1 MQSFTIGLVYFLNV
15 YASIYA
21 SLTTGDMSSTDTFTL
36 YSQNISD
43 GSSTREMRSHPNYDS
58 SNNITIPSKLFFS
71 DQKEIIYDTT
81 MGSAMTIKPQTD
93 QFKEIY
99 DKLVYAQDVF
109 VIPFVCPIGIIGN
122 GIVAHN
128 LFSKRN
134 ANSSFI
140 YMAFILLADI
150 LSLVSDLF
158 LPLARLLQ
166 LNGSKTV
173 YETAVDMYFWNADIL
188 SFLFRR
194 FSLNVFCVLSFE
206 RLKAIKNPLKLHL
219 SITATHSSL
228 FIILALFVSMFATIV
243 TPLFTKM
250 VPVYENALNTTIY
263 THSITDFYLEN
274 EDYFGILMI
283 IVRFIDGPVQ
293 IMFFTVIN
301 GVIVHVLYKNKLSM
315 ALSGNHDRTK
325 NISKLQSRLCKIFL
339 ILSVTNMFAFLPNS
353 VIIIV
358 AKLFPE
364 TGLNIKSYSMKLI
377 MFGGNILRV
386 LNSLTDFAVF
396 LIMSKDIRNDF
407 KKMFICCKK
416 KINFKELYLHNM
428 NMTEYTES

>member
-1 MQSFTIGLVYFLNV
+1 MQSFTIGL
-15 YASIYA
+15 IYVLHIYPTICA
-21 SLTTGDMSSTDTFTL
+21 TFTTEDISSTGTFTL
-36 YSQNISD
+36 YYQNISND
-43 GSSTREMRSHPNYDS
+43 SSTRDMRSNPNYNS
-58 SNNITIPSKLFFS
+58 SSSITISSKLS
-71 DQKEIIYDTT
+71 LRNLKENTNVTT
-81 MGSAMTIKPQTD
+81 MGSAMMFQPQTD
-93 QFKEIY
+93 HLKGIY
-99 DKLVYAQDVF
+99 DQLLFAQDVF

-122 GIVAHN
+122 GFVANN

-166 LNGSKTV
+166 LNESKTL
-173 YETAVDMYFWNADIL
+173 YETAVDIYFWNADIL

-194 FSLNVFCVLSFE
+194 FSLNVFCILSFE
-206 RLKAIKNPLKLHL
+206 RLIAIKTPLKLHL
-219 SITATHSSL
+219 SITATHSSI
-228 FIILALFVSMFATIV
+228 FIILALFVSIFATIV

-250 VPVYENALNTTIY
+250 VPLYGNALNTTIY
-263 THSITDFYLEN
+263 THSVTDFYLEN
-274 EDYFGILMI
+274 EEYFGILMI
-283 IVRFIDGPVQ
+283 IVRFLDGPVQ

-301 GVIVHVLYKNKLSM
+301 GMIVHVLYKNKLAM
-315 ALSGNHDRTK
+315 ALSENQDRTK
-325 NISKLQSRLCKIFL
+325 TISKLQSRLCKIFL

-407 KKMFICCKK
+407 KKMFICRKK
-416 KINFKELYLHNM
+416 KIKFKELYLNNM

>member
-1 MQSFTIGLVYFLNV
+1 MHSFTIGLLWLYILHAYTTV
-15 YASIYA
+15 YAG
-21 SLTTGDMSSTDTFTL
+21 LTTDENSSTGIPTIHNP
-36 YSQNISD
+36 NITEVS
-43 GSSTREMRSHPNYDS
+43 GTRVLHSNSNWNS
-58 SNNITIPSKLFFS
+58 SNDITTLTDPDGDL
-71 DQKEIIYDTT
+71 YVTT
-81 MGSAMTIKPQTD
+81 MGNAMLMKLQTD
-93 QFKEIY
+93 QLKGIY
-99 DKLVYAQDVF
+99 DELLYAQDMY

-122 GIVAHN
+122 GIVANN
-128 LFSKRN
+128 LFTKRN

-166 LNGSKTV
+166 QNGSKTV
-173 YETAVDMYFWNADIL
+173 YETAIYIYFWNADIL

-206 RLKAIKNPLKLHL
+206 RLIAIKKPLKLHL
-219 SITATHSSL
+219 STTATHSSL
-228 FIILALFVSMFATIV
+228 FITLALLVSIFATIV

-250 VPVYENALNTTIY
+250 VPLYENALNTTIY
-263 THSITDFYLEN
+263 THAVTDFYLDNAE
-274 EDYFGILMI
+274 YFDKLMI
-283 IVRFIDGPVQ
+283 IVRFLDGPVQ

-301 GVIVHVLYKNKLSM
+301 GMIVHVLYKNKLSM
-315 ALSGNHDRTK
+315 ALSNNQDRTK

-339 ILSVTNMFAFLPNS
+339 ILSFTNMLAFLPNS

-364 TGLNIKSYSMKLI
+364 TGLNIKSYTMKLI
-377 MFGGNILRV
+377 VFGGNILRV

-396 LIMSKDIRNDF
+396 LIMSKEIRNEF
-407 KKMFICCKK
+407 KKKLICWKK
-416 KINFKELYLHNM
+416 KITFKELYLSNM
-428 NMTEYTES
+428 NMTEHTEN